1 MDLETL
7 IDQYYE
13 AAMDGTSLLDFIRQ
27 ALDGH
32 YGPPDPKL
40 LNRFLDRIEVIV
52 LGNIDVK
59 LEEAPG
65 SAEDAEQ
72 AQSAFRD
79 ELGQAREWV
88 ADPTHRE

>member
-1 MDLETL
+1 MDIEAL

-13 AAMDGTSLLDFIRQ
+13 AAIDGTSLVDFTRD
-27 ALDGH
+27 AVEGR
-32 YGPPDPKL
+32 YGSPDPKV

-52 LGNIDVK
+52 LGNIEVK

-65 SAEDAEQ
+65 SAEDAETAQ
-72 AQSAFRD
+72 AAFRE

-88 ADPTHRE
+88 ADLPHGA